1 MTGPGGLPAA
11 ARRRGG
17 PAIALTQPMMG
28 ALQGDLLA
36 LFTKAAV
43 KFTAFDIEK
52 DFVLKFLTDRCA
64 RRCLLPLRACSPLAR
79 YISACGP
86 R

>member
-1 MTGPGGLPAA
+1 
-11 ARRRGG
+11 
-17 PAIALTQPMMG
+17 MMG

-64 RRCLLPLRACSPLAR
+64 SRRRLPLLRACCLR
-79 YISACGP
+79 CG